1 MDTWKAV
8 NQSPLH
14 IKVRLN
20 FYNTLSRLA
29 QLLPPFTEKD
39 LEEVQRG
46 QVIFLSSHSLWLK
59 WGDEF
64 GQSDSK
70 PAILTTPWR
79 IGEESTSQCRRCGFD
94 PWVGKTPWKRKLHPT
109 PVFLPG
115 KSHGQRSLVGWHP
128 WGHKESDTTEHACPF
143 LFLTEIK
150 FSLKVYNFSTSIFA
164 QLSKHHHHLITG
176 QSHPSER
183 KPWTR

>member
-20 FYNTLSRLA
+20 FYNPLSRLA

-39 LEEVQRG
+39 VEEVQRG

-64 GQSDSK
+64 GQSDSE
-70 PAILTTPWR
+70 PTILTIPWR
-79 IGEESTSQCRRCGFD
+79 SGEEFPSQCRRCGFD
-94 PWVGKTPWKRKLHPT
+94 PWVGKIPWRRKWHPT
-109 PVFLPG
+109 PVFLPR

-128 WGHKESDTTEHACPF
+128 WSHKESDTTEHACPF
-143 LFLTEIK
+143 LNWDKI
-150 FSLKVYNFSTSIFA
+150 
-164 QLSKHHHHLITG
+164 
-176 QSHPSER
+176 QS
-183 KPWTR
+183 